1 MLAGVA
7 AYTSRPDQLRDRDVV
22 HFIDN
27 SGALVGLAKGYSSD
41 VDSARLVS
49 AFHVMNATVRSN
61 VWFEYVPSRGA
72 NISDLPSRWRLRP
85 SD

>member
-1 MLAGVA
+1 M
-7 AYTSRPDQLRDRDVV
+7 

-27 SGALVGLAKGYSSD
+27 SSALVGLAKGYSSD

-61 VWFEYVPSRGA
+61 VWFEYV
-72 NISDLPSRWRLRP
+72 
-85 SD
+85 